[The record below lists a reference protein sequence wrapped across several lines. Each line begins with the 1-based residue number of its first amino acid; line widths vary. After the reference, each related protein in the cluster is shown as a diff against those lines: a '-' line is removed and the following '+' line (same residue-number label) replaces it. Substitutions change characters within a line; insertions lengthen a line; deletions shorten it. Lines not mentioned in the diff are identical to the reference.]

1 MTTRTVDDA
10 PEIGVPTWKFVWGAI
25 RFRPWI
31 YVFNNVAL
39 SSVMLL
45 LLVPGLVIREFFNLL
60 TGDAPVSFGFWTL
73 LALLVGSGLGRIS
86 MSLLMLRTN
95 TPFEY
100 HTHALLHKN
109 MLGRVLEMPG
119 ARALP
124 ESPGA
129 AIARFRGDV
138 AEVPIF
144 GLWLNDLFG
153 NFLFAAIAAVIMFS
167 ISPRITL
174 LVFLPLILIVAVA
187 NSATKRVAELRKV
200 TRKASGRV
208 TGFIAETFG
217 SVQAVKVANAE
228 DEVVAHFDILNERR
242 RKAALRDRLFNELLN
257 SIFRHSGNLGMAMIL
272 LLAAQSLQ
280 SGEFTVG
287 DFALFAAYLG
297 FVTEFVGFIG
307 FVWARYKQATVA
319 VSRMASLLQGA
330 PPLDL
335 VKPGEIYMNKPLPQ
349 PSMVSRQAAHR
360 LDELAVTNLTYIYPE
375 SQRGIQNISLTLPR
389 GSFTVIT
396 GRIGSGKTTLL
407 RAILGLL
414 PHDTGTIHWNG
425 QLVDAPEQ
433 FFVPPRSA
441 YTAQVPRL
449 FSDTLREN
457 LLLGMPEQKVSLS
470 EAIHA
475 AVLDPD
481 IVELE
486 NGLETRVG
494 PKGVKLSGGQIQRSA
509 AARMFLREPELLV
522 FDDLSSAL
530 DVETERTMWDRLFA
544 RAQNSQAQNER
555 DEQPT
560 CLVVSHRRAA
570 LRRAD
575 HIVVLKDGQIEDEGR
590 LDELLSR
597 SEEMRHLWEGND
609 GRKSQAIAV

>member
-1 MTTRTVDDA
+1 MTISTHEDA
-10 PEIGVPTWKFVWGAI
+10 PDIGVPTWKFIWGTI
-25 RFRPWI
+25 RFRPW
-31 YVFNNVAL
+31 YYLFNNL
-39 SSVMLL
+39 SLSILMLM
-45 LLVPGLVIREFFNLL
+45 LLVPGLVMREFFNLL
-60 TGDAPVSFGFWTL
+60 TGDAPVRFGFWTL
-73 LALLVGSGLGRIS
+73 IALLAGTGLARIGTVLG
-86 MSLLMLRTN
+86 MVRTN

-100 HTHALLHKN
+100 HNHALLHKN

-129 AIARFRGDV
+129 SIARFRGDV
-138 AEVPIF
+138 QELPLF

-153 NFLFAAIAAVIMFS
+153 NFLFAAVAAAIMLS

-174 LVFLPLILIVAVA
+174 LVFLPLIIIVAVA
-187 NSATKRVAELRKV
+187 NAGTKRVSALRKV

-228 DEVVAHFDILNERR
+228 DRVIEHFDILNERR
-242 RKAALRDRLFNELLN
+242 RKAALNDRLFNELLN

-272 LLAAQSLQ
+272 LLAAQALQ
-280 SGEFTVG
+280 SGDFTVG

-307 FVWARYKQATVA
+307 FLWARYKQVTVS
-319 VSRMASLLQGA
+319 VSRMVSLLQGA
-330 PPLDL
+330 PPLNL
-335 VKPGEIYMNKPLPQ
+335 VKPGEIYMDKPLPP
-349 PSMVSRQAAHR
+349 PSMLAKTDEQR
-360 LDELAVTNLTYIYPE
+360 LQELTVTGLTFIHPE
-375 SQRGIQNISLTLPR
+375 SARGVEDIDLTLPR

-414 PHDTGTIHWNG
+414 PIDAGAIRWNG
-425 QLVDAPEQ
+425 ELVTAPER

-457 LLLGMPEQKVSLS
+457 LLLGLPEEQVSLS

-475 AVLDPD
+475 AVLDQD

-486 NGLETRVG
+486 NGLETKVG

-544 RAQNSQAQNER
+544 RTRGEP
-555 DEQPT
+555 EKQPT

-570 LRRAD
+570 LHRAD
-575 HIVVLKDGQIEDEGR
+575 HIVVLKDGRIEDEGQ
-590 LDELLSR
+590 LEELLIR
-597 SEEMRHLWEGND
+597 SQEMQHLWEGEL
-609 GRKSQAIAV
+609 GAKA

>member
-1 MTTRTVDDA
+1 MTVRTHEDA
-10 PEIGVPTWKFVWGAI
+10 PDIGVPTWKFIWGAI
-25 RFRPWI
+25 RFRPW
-31 YVFNNVAL
+31 YYFFNNL
-39 SSVMLL
+39 SLSVLMLM
-45 LLVPGLVIREFFNLL
+45 LLVPGLVMREFFNLL
-60 TGDAPVSFGFWTL
+60 TADAPARFGFWTL
-73 LALLVGSGLGRIS
+73 IALLAGSGIARIGTVLG
-86 MSLLMLRTN
+86 LVRTN

-100 HTHALLHKN
+100 HTHALLHRN
-109 MLGRVLEMPG
+109 LLGRVLEMPG

-129 AIARFRGDV
+129 SISRFRGDV
-138 AEVPIF
+138 HEVPLF

-153 NFLFAAIAAVIMFS
+153 NLLFAIVAAAIMLS
-167 ISPRITL
+167 ISVRITL
-174 LVFLPLILIVAVA
+174 LAFLPLVIIVAVA
-187 NSATKRVAELRKV
+187 NAGTKRVADLRKV

-217 SVQAVKVANAE
+217 SVQAIKVANAE
-228 DEVVAHFDILNERR
+228 DQVIEHFGILNERR
-242 RKAALRDRLFNELLN
+242 RKAALKDRLFNELLH
-257 SIFRHSGNLGMAMIL
+257 SIFRHSGNLGMGMIL
-272 LLAAQSLQ
+272 LLAAQALQ
-280 SGEFTVG
+280 TGDFTVG

-297 FVTEFVGFIG
+297 FVTEFVSFIG
-307 FVWARYKQATVA
+307 FLWARYKQAAVA
-319 VSRMASLLQGA
+319 VSRMVSLLQGA

-335 VKPGEIYMNKPLPQ
+335 VKPGEIYMDKPLPP
-349 PSMVSRQAAHR
+349 PSMVAKTIDHR
-360 LDELAVTNLTYIYPE
+360 LEELAVSGLTYIHPE
-375 SQRGIQNISLTLPR
+375 SERGIEDVNLTLSR

-407 RAILGLL
+407 RALQGLL
-414 PHDTGTIHWNG
+414 PLDAGTISWNG
-425 QLVDAPEQ
+425 KAVDAPET

-457 LLLGMPEQKVSLS
+457 LLLGLPEEEEVSLS
-470 EAIHA
+470 QAIHA

-486 NGLETRVG
+486 HGLETKVG

-544 RAQNSQAQNER
+544 RTASENE
-555 DEQPT
+555 EQPA

-575 HIVVLKDGQIEDEGR
+575 HIVVLKDGRVEDEGK
-590 LDELLSR
+590 LEELLAR
-597 SEEMRHLWEGND
+597 SEEMQRLWEGD
-609 GRKSQAIAV
+609 VGVKEQVG